1 MNEIITIIKKE
12 FWEIIRD
19 RSTILILLIPVFIF
33 PILNVGLEHLNAESE
48 TKINMSLICD
58 SSESE
63 AMVTNFIKNDDALDV
78 SLVSSKDPYSSL
90 KDGDIDCCISVK
102 NQSMNIIYNSNSFN
116 SLLSATKINEKFRE
130 FYNSYLSENNEGI
143 YQLNMTDEN
152 GNKSDTTETV
162 STMIAPIILVML
174 VFQNTSSFANDIFAG
189 EKERK
194 TIEMLL
200 ISGTKKQNIYCG
212 KAISLIALTLV
223 NLFVGVASYFASFKI
238 FENGLSVLNAAYI
251 IITLLMLSIIS
262 VFVSVT
268 VSMRAD
274 KIKSSQMIN
283 EIFTV
288 IPVGLTALLILGF
301 LKDDI
306 TAFKFIPVLNVLI
319 DYKNAFMGK
328 VYIENIVITFLSNA
342 ALILLLIG
350 GSVRY
355 MKSEKIIGQ

>member
-1 MNEIITIIKKE
+1 MNEIITIVKKE
-12 FWEIIRD
+12 LLEIIRD
-19 RSTILILLIPVFIF
+19 RSTILIFLIPVFIF
-33 PILNVGLEHLNAESE
+33 PIFNIGLEHLNAESE
-48 TKINMSLICD
+48 TEINMSFVCD
-58 SSESE
+58 SDE
-63 AMVTNFIKNDDALDV
+63 AEAIITNFIKSDDTLNI
-78 SLVSSKDPYSSL
+78 SLVNSKDPYSSL
-90 KDGDIDCCISVK
+90 KDGDIDCCLSVK

-130 FYNSYLSENNEGI
+130 FYNSYLSENNEEI

-152 GNKSDTTETV
+152 GKTSDTTEVV

-200 ISGTKKQNIYCG
+200 LSGTKKQNIYCG
-212 KAISLIALTLV
+212 KAISLIVLTFI

-238 FENGLSVLNAAYI
+238 FENGLSVLSVVYI
-251 IITLLMLSIIS
+251 VITLLMLSIIAVFIS
-262 VFVSVT
+262 VA

-288 IPVGLTALLILGF
+288 IPVGLTALLVLGF
-301 LKDDI
+301 LKDNI
-306 TAFKFIPVLNVLI
+306 LAFKFIPVLNILI

-342 ALILLLIG
+342 ALILLLIV

-355 MKSEKIIGQ
+355 MKSEKIIGR